1 MALSIADPIFHAERF
16 GKVPMALLRTM
27 LEQASNEQQQL
38 INAQSIS
45 TAKLAVTV
53 VGALG
58 GKTAKASVDDF
69 LPFERPK
76 TTGISS
82 ETKEAMQWAL
92 KNLRLPPV
100 IVGLIGAELR

>member
-45 TAKLAVTV
+45 IAKLLLLIA
-53 VGALG
+53 
-58 GKTAKASVDDF
+58 
-69 LPFERPK
+69 
-76 TTGISS
+76 
-82 ETKEAMQWAL
+82 
-92 KNLRLPPV
+92 
-100 IVGLIGAELR
+100 GLLQHCPQ